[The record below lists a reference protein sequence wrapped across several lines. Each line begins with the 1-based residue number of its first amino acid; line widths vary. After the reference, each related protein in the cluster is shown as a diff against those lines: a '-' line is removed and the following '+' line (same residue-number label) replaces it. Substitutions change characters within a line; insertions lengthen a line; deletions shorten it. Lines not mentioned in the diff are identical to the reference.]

1 MPSTFRPI
9 LHKEQIDFWRLLGPR
24 PAPDTAVVLLRKD
37 GSAVT
42 LEAGES
48 LTSRHIKWRRYDL
61 AYWVDLS
68 EQSLK
73 FTCTLPSQQPG
84 LDFQAEV
91 FAIYRVNDPV
101 EIVRQRVTDARAVL
115 EPMIVREM
123 RWISRRYPAE
133 QLAVA
138 EEEISRRATAHLQR
152 EGFVFVRLVVCLSVE
167 EEERTHKRGMRKLE
181 RQTELL
187 DKTTEYNK
195 KVDTRDVQSA
205 EEWIKFYNKFSH
217 TGYAQFLLLHL
228 ASQRGAVQGVLQAL
242 NQQRQFDREHWLHM
256 LSVLRDA
263 DGLEPQHLDELRK
276 RVPDRLA
283 EIDMEIKVAAA
294 MASADASGNAAA
306 SGTRTSANGVTN
318 GIAALAAA
326 APVLASQAATPD
338 PTSAQ
343 PATVSP
349 VTAPDPA
356 AAAHPTSI
364 QATAP
369 DPAIAQPVGDQAAT
383 APPPTHAP
391 QAPLEEREVGGPPA
405 TPSP

>member
-9 LHKEQIDFWRLLGPR
+9 FHKEQIDFWRLLGPR

-42 LEAGES
+42 LEPGDS
-48 LTSRHIKWRRYDL
+48 LTSRHIKWRRYDV

-73 FTCTLPSQQPG
+73 VTCTLPTQQPG

-91 FAIYRVNDPV
+91 YAIYRVNDPV

-123 RWISRRYPAE
+123 RWISRRYPAD

-138 EEEISRRATAHLQR
+138 EEEISRRATTHLKR
-152 EGFVFVRLVVCLSVE
+152 EGFGFVRLVVCLSVE
-167 EEERTHKRGMRKLE
+167 EEERTHKRGIRKLE

-187 DKTTEYNK
+187 EKTTEYNK

-228 ASQRGAVQGVLQAL
+228 ASQRGAVHGVLQAL
-242 NQQRQFDREHWLHM
+242 NEQRQFDREHWLHM
-256 LSVLRDA
+256 LTVLREA

-276 RVPDRLA
+276 RVLDRLA

-294 MASADASGNAAA
+294 MASADASGMGVA
-306 SGTRTSANGVTN
+306 SGTSASGNGVT
-318 GIAALAAA
+318 GGMAALAAA
-326 APVLASQAATPD
+326 APALASPAATPD

-343 PATVSP
+343 PATISP
-349 VTAPDPA
+349 ATAPDPA
-356 AAAHPTSI
+356 AAASATNT
-364 QATAP
+364 QATPPDPAIVQPAGDQTAP
-369 DPAIAQPVGDQAAT
+369 DPA
-383 APPPTHAP
+383 
-391 QAPLEEREVGGPPA
+391 APLQEREVGGPSNSPA
-405 TPSP
+405 P